1 MNKVT
6 QDQTI
11 LNHLKSGRSITA
23 VEAVRLYNCYRLSA
37 NIKRLRRQGH
47 DIVTHHEKN
56 SRALADMHVMSLK
69 GWQHEPIYF

>member
-1 MNKVT
+1 MKKVT

-11 LNHLKSGRSITA
+11 LKHLKSGRSITA

-37 NIKRLRRQGH
+37 NIERLRRQGH

-56 SRALADMHVMSLK
+56 SRTTGSHARYELREVEA
-69 GWQHEPIYF
+69 

>member
-1 MNKVT
+1 MNKTT

-37 NIKRLRRQGH
+37 NIERLRKAGYN
-47 DIVTHHEKN
+47 IVTHYEKN
-56 SRALADMHVMSLK
+56 SRSTGRHARYELK
-69 GWQHEPIYF
+69 GVAA

>member
-11 LNHLKSGRSITA
+11 LNLLKSGKTITQA
-23 VEAVRLYNCYRLSA
+23 EAANSYGYYRLSA
-37 NIKRLRRQGH
+37 NIERLRRQGH

-56 SRALADMHVMSLK
+56 SRTTGSHARYELREVAA
-69 GWQHEPIYF
+69 

>member
-1 MNKVT
+1 MNKTT

-37 NIKRLRRQGH
+37 NIERLRKAGY
-47 DIVTHHEKN
+47 DIVTHYVRNKSGRGTHARYE
-56 SRALADMHVMSLK
+56 L
-69 GWQHEPIYF
+69 

>member
-1 MNKVT
+1 MNKTT

-23 VEAVRLYNCYRLSA
+23 AEAVRLYNYYRLSA
-37 NIKRLRRQGH
+37 NIERLRKAGY

-56 SRALADMHVMSLK
+56 SRTTGSHARYELRE
-69 GWQHEPIYF
+69 GEE